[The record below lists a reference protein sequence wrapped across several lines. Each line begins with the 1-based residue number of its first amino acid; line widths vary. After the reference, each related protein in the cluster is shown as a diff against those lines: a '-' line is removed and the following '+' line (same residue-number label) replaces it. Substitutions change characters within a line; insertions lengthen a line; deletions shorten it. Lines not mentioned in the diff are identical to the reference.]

1 MRFNPAKLLLD
12 PYARA
17 ITAGVDY
24 HGPILDHTSQS
35 NFEPDTTDSAAC
47 VPLSIVVADS
57 PAPEPIARRRPMDES
72 VIYEIHVKGYTRT
85 HPLVPDHL
93 RGTYAG
99 LAYPAV
105 IEHLVSLGVTAV
117 ELLPVPHFVS
127 EPFSVAKGLRNYWG
141 YNTLGF
147 FAPHAAYCLSLI
159 HI

>member
-1 MRFNPAKLLLD
+1 
-12 PYARA
+12 
-17 ITAGVDY
+17 
-24 HGPILDHTSQS
+24 
-35 NFEPDTTDSAAC
+35 
-47 VPLSIVVADS
+47 
-57 PAPEPIARRRPMDES
+57 MDES

-117 ELLPVPHFVS
+117 ELLPVHHFVS

-147 FAPHAAYCLSLI
+147 FAPHAAYCSVGSLGQQVDEFKAMVTAFHRAGIEVILDVVYNHTAEGNHLGPTISFLSLI